1 MTEMLLPVTF
11 TFISL
16 YAMSLFSMVGWIG
29 MRRGN
34 TLRGDRGDPV
44 LFKRIRVHGNLI
56 ENAPA
61 FAFALA
67 ASELAGLAQVW
78 LWAAVVSF
86 IAGRIVHFALFD
98 TEMRWSGM
106 LLTTGPSALMG
117 IWLLIQVWL

>member
-1 MTEMLLPVTF
+1 MTEMVLPVAF
-11 TFISL
+11 TFVSL
-16 YAMSLFSMVGWIG
+16 YAMSLFAMTGWVG
-29 MRRGN
+29 MRRGS
-34 TLRGDRGDPV
+34 TLRGDGGDPV

-61 FAFALA
+61 FAFVLG
-67 ASELAGLAQVW
+67 ASELAGLGQAW

-86 IAGRIVHFALFD
+86 VAGRIVHFVLFD